1 MLQPLKRSPHHQQR
15 TNYPGQHHQHTR
27 LKCAPT
33 TDIELLT
40 EREREIL
47 ALVARGASN
56 RQVAENLYLTEG
68 TVKNH
73 MSNILSKPGVRYRTQ
88 AALRAKELGL

>member
-1 MLQPLKRSPHHQQR
+1 MLQPLKRSPYYQHR
-15 TNYPGQHHQHTR
+15 SNNPGQHHQYSR
-27 LKCAPT
+27 LNGAPAT
-33 TDIELLT
+33 NIEQLT

-47 ALVARGASN
+47 ALVARSASN

-68 TVKNH
+68 TVKNY
-73 MSNILSKPGVRYRTQ
+73 MSNILSKPGVRDRTQ